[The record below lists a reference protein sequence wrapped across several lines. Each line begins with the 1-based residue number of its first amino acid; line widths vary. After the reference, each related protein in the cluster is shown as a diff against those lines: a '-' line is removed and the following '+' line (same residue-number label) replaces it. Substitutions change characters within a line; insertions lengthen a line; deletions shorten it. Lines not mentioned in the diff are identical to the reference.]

1 MKKWLFKSNEWY
13 DSLEDSIRYIVFIL
27 IVGGGI
33 VFCEVKMMA
42 GNYYYLPIY
51 VFILG
56 MWRFL
61 YIILKNLN

>member
-27 IVGGGI
+27 IVGGGV
-33 VFCEVKMMA
+33 VFCEVKMIA
-42 GNYYYLPIY
+42 GHYFYLPIY
-51 VFILG
+51 VFILF